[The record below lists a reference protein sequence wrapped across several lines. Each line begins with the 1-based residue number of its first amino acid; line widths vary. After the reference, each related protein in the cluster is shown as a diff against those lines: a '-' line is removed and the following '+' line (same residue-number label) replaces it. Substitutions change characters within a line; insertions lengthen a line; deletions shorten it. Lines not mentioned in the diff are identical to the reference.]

1 LSDAPPTDVRYLG
14 WRKERLAGVERK
26 RGKKMRR
33 LTFELVKVALA
44 TLTLVLLAV
53 HAFAS

>member
-1 LSDAPPTDVRYLG
+1 MRSLPPFAILG
-14 WRKERLAGVERK
+14 KERLAGVERK

-33 LTFELVKVALA
+33 LTSEWAKVALA

-53 HAFAS
+53 HALTG